1 MLSFLIKKKVTEE
14 QIAAHF
20 VQHIVQMVEEG
31 FGDIADL
38 VNQDPEFETSPN
50 ISAEDYDKF
59 MLIVVS
65 GNLLYVPKHFHDYQ
79 DVRIMDSITKLLA
92 ASFGVANDKLK
103 EVISSY
109 QKFFSKI
116 NHPSKNVHYAMSKAV
131 FFKYNLNDH
140 QDEYFKKMN
149 TPNPIFLN
157 RMNDIIS
164 NFIWDWE
171 AIQSEYKIV
180 S

>member
-1 MLSFLIKKKVTEE
+1 MLSFLLKKKVTED

-20 VQHIVQMVEEG
+20 VHSVIQMVEES
-31 FGDIADL
+31 FEDIAEL
-38 VNQDPEFETSPN
+38 INQDPEFETPPAIDKN
-50 ISAEDYDKF
+50 DYDKF

-65 GNLLYVPKHFHDYQ
+65 GNLLYVPKYFHDYQ
-79 DVRIMDSITKLLA
+79 DVRLIDSIQKMLA
-92 ASFGVANDKLK
+92 ASFGVSNEQLK
-103 EVISSY
+103 EAIASY
-109 QKFFSKI
+109 QKFFGKI
-116 NHPSKNVHYAMSKAV
+116 NHPSKNIHYAMSKAV

-157 RMNDIIS
+157 RMNEIVS

-171 AIQSEYKIV
+171 SIQGEYKIT